1 MEEKGLMCLNDGR
14 GTRIDVNTGNRSAI
28 DLTLVSDVV
37 AGSSEWEVWEETT
50 IGSDHCPTVC
60 TLDMRTELV
69 SGIGVGKWIVGKAE
83 WDKFLDLSEENMVLF
98 EGDGDVDNLND
109 ELSSVIYTAATG
121 SILEVKE
128 E

>member
-1 MEEKGLMCLNDGR
+1 MY
-14 GTRIDVNTGNRSAI
+14 
-28 DLTLVSDVV
+28 VS
-37 AGSSEWEVWEETT
+37 
-50 IGSDHCPTVC
+50 
-60 TLDMRTELV
+60 M
-69 SGIGVGKWIVGKAE
+69 SGIGVGKWIVE
-83 WDKFLDLSEENMVLF
+83 WDKFLDLSEQSMVLF